1 MTFTDTSTT
10 EAALRKLWTHGLGYG
25 DMEIW
30 RYGDMEVT
38 GVNWTFPSCFLLLF
52 SSYWISARYKW
63 RRHGFYHLP
72 LEVDFPRAPD
82 PPKGHPRAVPIGCGI
97 YEAVRGRTSLD
108 LFLLLFMYGYA
119 AQEVCR

>member
-1 MTFTDTSTT
+1 M
-10 EAALRKLWTHGLGYG
+10 EIWRYG

-30 RYGDMEVT
+30 RYGDMEILRYGDMEIWIYGDMEVT

-72 LEVDFPRAPD
+72 LEVDFHRAPD
-82 PPKGHPRAVPIGCGI
+82 PPKGLPRAVAIGSGI
-97 YEAVRGRTSLD
+97 YEALR
-108 LFLLLFMYGYA
+108 
-119 AQEVCR
+119 